1 MRCDFLLFGAEED
14 LTKIFDTHD
23 KQLTDAFC
31 ARLRLQARLQRR
43 GDGTA

>member
-1 MRCDFLLFGAEED
+1 MFGAAVV
-14 LTKIFDTHD
+14 LTKTFETHD
-23 KQLTDAFC
+23 KQLTQAFC